1 MNLTSETPHSGL
13 QHTPGCS
20 DCRQRQALFSYA
32 FPAAPK
38 IALTFQALPLTVC
51 ITEPSD
57 NRLQAAIWRADNE
70 ICVKL
75 RSRKNMQRGSGVLR
89 RGCTCSGIPAVC
101 PVHVLWEQYLD
112 GLPAGTSPW
121 AGISP
126 AAALRDI
133 RLLLRRMNARLRFLA
148 LHFLH
153 ASLHALCKGYTA
165 YSLRHPL
172 L

>member
-1 MNLTSETPHSGL
+1 
-13 QHTPGCS
+13 
-20 DCRQRQALFSYA
+20 
-32 FPAAPK
+32 
-38 IALTFQALPLTVC
+38 
-51 ITEPSD
+51 
-57 NRLQAAIWRADNE
+57 
-70 ICVKL
+70 
-75 RSRKNMQRGSGVLR
+75 MQRGSGVLR

-133 RLLLRRMNARLRFLA
+133 RLLLKRMNARLRFLA

-153 ASLHALCKGYTA
+153 ASVHALCKGYTA

>member
-1 MNLTSETPHSGL
+1 MNLTSETPHYGL
-13 QHTPGCS
+13 LHTPGCS
-20 DCRQRQALFSYA
+20 DCRRRQALFSFDSPRCA
-32 FPAAPK
+32 NDC
-38 IALTFQALPLTVC
+38 IAIQALPLTVC
-51 ITEPSD
+51 TTEPSD
-57 NRLQAAIWRADNE
+57 NWLQAAIWRDHDE

-101 PVHVLWEQYLD
+101 PVHVLWEQYLV

-121 AGISP
+121 AGISL

-133 RLLLRRMNARLRFLA
+133 RLLLRRMNVCLCFLA
-148 LHFLH
+148 LHFSH
-153 ASLHALCKGYTA
+153 ASLQ
-165 YSLRHPL
+165 L